1 MTEGIHALLDFSTA
15 IAYMSI
21 PITMFIF
28 INKKKLKEFSWIFTL
43 FILFIFLCGMT
54 HLMHIVEYL
63 FPLGVVHH
71 FSGLFRA
78 LTAIVSAIT
87 AVILWKILPK
97 ALLIPSHAELEN
109 TNQIL
114 NKRTEE
120 LNSINK
126 LLTIE
131 IENHRKTAQK
141 LQYWTAIM
149 KSSNDAIIGLNMDW
163 KIISWNLGAS
173 KLFGYSNEEI
183 IGRRYCKLIPDEHK
197 AEMIEMINKTIEGQR
212 LFHREIDHID
222 KNGTVINGSLTV
234 SPVIDDEN
242 QIIGISIIVRDITA
256 KKKLQEEMNKLTQI
270 KTVSEIAAS
279 ISHEVRNPLTVTRG
293 FTQLLK
299 DSSLTDEQRHQY
311 IKLSLEEL
319 DRAER
324 IIGDYLT
331 FAKPSIENEEVLHL
345 DKEVEYIVQVINP
358 YATFNNISVD
368 FNMEDCHYAILGEK
382 QKLHQSLL
390 NIIKNGIE
398 AMENNGKI
406 SIQLK
411 KSNEQAQLIIKDNGK
426 GMSEEQIKK
435 IGTPY
440 FSTKEKGTGLGTM
453 VAFNIIKAMQ
463 GDYKIESQIGKGTS
477 FFITFPIVES
487 KN

>member
-1 MTEGIHALLDFSTA
+1 MTDVIHALLDFSTA

-21 PITMFIF
+21 PITMLIYL
-28 INKKKLKEFSWIFTL
+28 KKRKIKEFSWIFTL

-63 FPLGVVHH
+63 LPLEIVHN
-71 FSGLFRA
+71 FSGLMRA
-78 LTAIVSAIT
+78 LTAFVSAIT
-87 AVILWKILPK
+87 AVMLWKILPK
-97 ALLIPSHAELEN
+97 ALLIPSHS
-109 TNQIL
+109 
-114 NKRTEE
+114 E
-120 LNSINK
+120 LNAINK
-126 LLTIE
+126 LLTME
-131 IENHRKTAQK
+131 IENHMKTAQK

-149 KSSNDAIIGLNMDW
+149 KSSNDAIIGLSMDW
-163 KIISWNLGAS
+163 KIISWNLGAK

-183 IGRRYCKLIPDEHK
+183 MGAKYYRLIPLEHK
-197 AEMIEMINKTIEGQR
+197 AEMIEMINKTIKGQR
-212 LFHREIDHID
+212 LFHREMNHID
-222 KNGTVINGSLTV
+222 KNGTVINGSITV
-234 SPVIDDEN
+234 SPVIDDESK
-242 QIIGISIIVRDITA
+242 IIGISIIIRDITA

-270 KTVSEIAAS
+270 KTVSEMAAS

-299 DSSLTDEQRHQY
+299 DGSLSDEQRHQY

-331 FAKPSIENEEVLHL
+331 FAKPSIENKEVLHL
-345 DKEVEYIVQVINP
+345 NKEIEYIVQVINP
-358 YATFNNISVD
+358 YATMNNITVEV
-368 FNMEDCHYAILGEK
+368 NMEDCQYTILGEK

-390 NIIKNGIE
+390 NIVKNGIE

-406 SIQLK
+406 LIQLMK
-411 KSNEQAQLIIKDNGK
+411 INEIAQLIIKDNGK
-426 GMSEEQIKK
+426 GMSDEQIKK

-477 FFITFPIVES
+477 FLITFPLVEA
-487 KN
+487 KNNQ